1 MLKKKKHFQ
10 ITHILYKLCFFKG
23 YLKDILHEI
32 CRYNSKGTHKNTWE
46 LKEEYKQGDQSS
58 DVKKKVALEKVSLEK
73 DSSPGKED
81 FMDDDDM
88 DDDDFDDDDMDDDDM
103 E

>member
-1 MLKKKKHFQ
+1 
-10 ITHILYKLCFFKG
+10 
-23 YLKDILHEI
+23 LKDILHEI
-32 CRYNSKGTHKNTWE
+32 CRYNQKGANKNTWE

-58 DVKKKVALEKVSLEK
+58 EVKKKVALEKVSIEK
-73 DSSPGKED
+73 DFSPGKDD

-88 DDDDFDDDDMDDDDM
+88 DEDDFDEDDMDDDDM